1 MGLLKDMS
9 AFKPAM
15 TLSAQKPIESEAD
28 YENALSR
35 IQNLMDVAPN
45 TPESEELNRLATL
58 VEAYEDQRYPIGLPN
73 STT

>member
-1 MGLLKDMS
+1 
-9 AFKPAM
+9 M

-35 IQNLMDVAPN
+35 IQNLMDAAPN